1 MLKAVFALIARDL
14 RLAYAQ
20 GGGAGLV
27 VAFYALAVSLFPFG
41 VGPDAAVLAAIGP
54 GVLWIAAL
62 LAALLS
68 LDRLFQADFED
79 GTLDGLAM
87 GPLPLPVVA
96 LAKAAAHWL
105 AMLAPLVLLSP
116 LFAASMQLTGTP
128 LWMLTVSLAL
138 GTPALSLIGAAAAA
152 LTVAVRRGGALIALL
167 VLPLY
172 IPPLVFGV
180 ATVEATRS
188 LASVSANLSMLAACS
203 VFAAVVGPLA
213 AGGALK
219 LSLE

>member
-1 MLKAVFALIARDL
+1 MLQAVFALIARDL

-27 VAFYALAVSLFPFG
+27 VAFYALAVTLFPLG
-41 VGPDAAVLAAIGP
+41 VGPEAEILAAIGP

-79 GTLDGLAM
+79 GTLEGLAL
-87 GPLPLPVVA
+87 GPLPLPVMA
-96 LAKAAAHWL
+96 LAKALAHWL
-105 AMLAPLVLLSP
+105 AMLAPLVLLAP
-116 LFAASMQLTGTP
+116 LFGVSMQLSGAP
-128 LWMLTVSLAL
+128 LWTLTASLAA

-180 ATVEATRS
+180 ATVEASRS
-188 LASVSANLSMLAACS
+188 LASVSANFSMLIACTM
-203 VFAAVVGPLA
+203 FAAVVGPLA